1 MGERLLITAGE
12 VIEVQLTSETYV
24 MAPGAGGGRKARRS
38 RRKDV
43 QPTGKISTRMRVFLR
58 EADGK
63 ERNYD
68 FEGARVGVH
77 DGHKVCVVRGRLA
90 GVKDPLN
97 LMLCNLST
105 EDRDLF
111 ESQILHF
118 LDRPRMFGP
127 FWRAVGLSFWVW
139 LVVSGLWTLIVTHGR
154 NFMTVS
160 IYALFF
166 MFLAFPLIWGGV
178 ALWDRISEKRRLE
191 DGRAKLIA
199 DVDAHIARLPSA
211 VPSAS

>member
-1 MGERLLITAGE
+1 MAERLQITDGE

-24 MAPGAGGGRKARRS
+24 MAPGEGGQKR
-38 RRKDV
+38 RRK
-43 QPTGKISTRMRVFLR
+43 PRRAAAAPAGKILNRMRVFVR
-58 EADGK
+58 EPDGK

-77 DGHKVCVVRGRLA
+77 DGHRVCIVRGRCA
-90 GVKDPLN
+90 TTKDPLN

-105 EDRDLF
+105 EDRDLY
-111 ESQILHF
+111 ESAILRF
-118 LDRPRMFGP
+118 LDQPRMFGP
-127 FWRAVGLSFWVW
+127 FWRAVGLSLWVW
-139 LVVSGLWTLIVTHGR
+139 LIVSGLWALIVTHGR
-154 NFMTVS
+154 HFLTVS

-178 ALWDRISEKRRLE
+178 ALWDRLSEKRRFE

-199 DVDAHIARLPSA
+199 DVEAHIAKLPRTVTSG
-211 VPSAS
+211 V